1 MTKIK
6 NQVAYKLKSV
16 LNGHDYFPLTNSES
30 NYPGLLKDQT
40 ISAELDAVRDFVIS
54 GLSPIYGGELKI
66 TEIEYN
72 GELTSP
78 SAVAN
83 ALNPTY
89 AVAQYELLFLDLNGH
104 QYLLK
109 TPNVTIGAGGVT
121 LTDDD
126 FIDFPVNQGEQGETG
141 NGIESIVLQSTVGL
155 VKTYRITFTDATT
168 FDFEVSNGAQGD
180 AGDAGDAGDNGLN
193 ADVTRTSTT
202 SIAIASSGSKTLNY
216 TASTNL
222 GWLVGTRL
230 RFANSISNYME
241 GAVTAVSS
249 TSVTIDVDNS
259 SGSGTLASWN
269 ISIAGDKGTDASTVN
284 LQKTITYPGDFTGS
298 DYTLT
303 SADDN
308 YTIIVDNGAQDVT
321 ITVDTSLSAKFVA
334 GFIQK
339 GTGDVTFVEDGT
351 NIETP
356 IGLLIKGEN
365 YAVALE
371 KEGSTTTHYLLG
383 NTKA

>member
-1 MTKIK
+1 MKISNTIAYVIK
-6 NQVAYKLKSV
+6 NAIVGSDYTVITDSQTDDLQTKTATYDAIANFV
-16 LNGHDYFPLTNSES
+16 LG
-30 NYPGLLKDQT
+30 
-40 ISAELDAVRDFVIS
+40 
-54 GLSPIYGGELKI
+54 GLSPDEGGVLAI
-66 TEIEYN
+66 TQLAPATAE
-72 GELTSP
+72 TSP
-78 SAVAN
+78 SVVAN
-83 ALNPTY
+83 ALSPDI
-89 AVAQYELLFLDLNGH
+89 VVGRYELLFLDLNGH

-121 LTDDD
+121 LTDAD

-141 NGIESIVLQSTVGL
+141 ATGNGIASIALISTVGL
-155 VKTYRITFTDATT
+155 VKTYRITYTNAST
-168 FDFEVSNGAQGD
+168 FDFSVSDGATGSSG
-180 AGDAGDAGDNGLN
+180 ANGLN

-202 SIAIASSGSKTLNY
+202 SIAIAASGSKTLNY

-259 SGSGTLASWN
+259 SGTGTFASWN
-269 ISIAGDKGTDASTVN
+269 ITIAGDKGVDASNEN

-303 SADDN
+303 SADN
-308 YTIIVDNGAQDVT
+308 AYTIIVDNGATNVT
-321 ITVDTSLSAKFVA
+321 ITVDTSLPSKFVA

-351 NIETP
+351 TIETP
-356 IGLLIKGEN
+356 IGLLIKGQN

>member
-6 NQVAYKLKSV
+6 NYTIKNPVVGTDKWIGS
-16 LNGHDYFPLTNSES
+16 NGLTGETKNF
-30 NYPGLLKDQT
+30 T
-40 ISAELDAVRDFVIS
+40 AEGTATYVMGQLTPVEGGILAV
-54 GLSPIYGGELKI
+54 
-66 TEIEYN
+66 TEIEIETLDTDIATTVN
-72 GELTSP
+72 EMTP
-78 SAVAN
+78 SYDVA
-83 ALNPTY
+83 P
-89 AVAQYELLFLDLNGH
+89 YELVHFVVEGRV
-104 QYLLK
+104 YILK
-109 TPNVTIGAGGVT
+109 VVDETIGDGGVT
-121 LTDDD
+121 LTNDD
-126 FIDFPVNQGEQGETG
+126 FIILPINTGATG
-141 NGIESIVLQSTVGL
+141 NGIASIALFSTVGL
-155 VKTYRITFTDATT
+155 VKTYRVTYTNAST
-168 FDFEVSNGAQGD
+168 FDFAVTDGA
-180 AGDAGDAGDNGLN
+180 AGATGATGAAGSNGLN

-230 RFANSISNYME
+230 RFANSVSNYME

-259 SGSGTLASWN
+259 AGSGTLASWN

-298 DYTLT
+298 DYTVT

-308 YTIIVDNGAQDVT
+308 YTIIVDNGATNVT

-339 GTGDVTFVEDGT
+339 GTGDVTFTEDGT
-351 NIETP
+351 TIETP
-356 IGLLIKGEN
+356 IGLLIKGQN